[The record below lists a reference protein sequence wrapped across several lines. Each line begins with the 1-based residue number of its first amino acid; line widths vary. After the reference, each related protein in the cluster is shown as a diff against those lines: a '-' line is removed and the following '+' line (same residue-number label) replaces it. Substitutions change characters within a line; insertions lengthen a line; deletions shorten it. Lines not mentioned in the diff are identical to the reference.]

1 MTHPIFNSVRCTKD
15 LCKLLESRVSRSIWT
30 FYSSIDK
37 TILLKDDRMKVN
49 INLSAFQG
57 AMGVG
62 EVSRSVFPKPSV
74 GESLSTNNAHRS
86 TIYLNDLGLVS
97 FYE

>member
-1 MTHPIFNSVRCTKD
+1 
-15 LCKLLESRVSRSIWT
+15 
-30 FYSSIDK
+30 
-37 TILLKDDRMKVN
+37 MKVN